1 MAFDFMKNL
10 MFWEDEERFV
20 RLCEGIEDVIREAQ
34 SEAGDHPITELEI
47 MQALDHIGFSLY
59 RDNWE
64 EFKKMEFNRDL
75 GTYSV
80 PNRNR
85 SSHIH

>member
-1 MAFDFMKNL
+1 MSFDFLNHL

-20 RLCEGIEDVIREAQ
+20 RLCEGIEEVIREAQ
-34 SEAGDHPITELEI
+34 SDAGENQITELEI

-75 GTYSV
+75 GTYGGAS
-80 PNRNR
+80 RNR